1 MANYRRIVG
10 NWAANARA
18 GRNRA
23 NQAVQNEMKAL
34 EMEQKANLLE
44 QQNAQ
49 ATQQHIANINAQA
62 EQVAKFARPK
72 DLEIMKTVESD
83 ATAEIKSQL
92 EAYGDDITAF
102 MRGGGMQHLKNY
114 RDAVLNSDEAK
125 TIRQNHKA
133 ITQYLDVA
141 NKTPML
147 VSRIDRQGFEDW
159 QSGKNNAFIFHGQ
172 YLPYDKEGL
181 EVDNYSSIGEAYLN
195 HKDNINAAMFNY
207 NLDNNINAAHVSHG
221 GNVTD
226 DMLINYLNTTLGGQ
240 DSAQAFKDRER
251 ITKANSAKASEQLKI
266 INGQIDRGFQGDFTY
281 FWESG
286 SNATAF
292 ENLKQRTGAG
302 TFAQIGENNVYGTRM
317 FVGQEKDFAAS
328 LFGVDK
334 KSLGDDMKIDVN
346 TVNNLL
352 QTGGVKF
359 YDQDGKEKPLG
370 STLGFGYDDD
380 MEILGFQYGL
390 KVNDDLEKGTSKLL
404 TFDDANDDSES
415 SLRNRA
421 KDGVV
426 TLMLREPDR
435 GLSDLFR
442 GKDDYIYIELD
453 MNNASIAKKLDDAV
467 GDMEYKSKQAAEVTP
482 GQYVY
487 EPGKRFSFS
496 GDNARQATSSLH
508 APTQE
513 AFKKIGIQ
521 EPDTLMLSTV
531 IAHSLQ
537 MQQDNMS
544 PDDFLQVLTTNDTTT
559 PEGKIMQQALQE
571 LREGDRIGYI
581 NVFKDNNIITKAEA
595 NKLDRDINA
604 ILNGYRLLGEE
615 FDSYTK

>member
-49 ATQQHIANINAQA
+49 AAQQHIASINAQA

-72 DLEIMKTVESD
+72 DLEIMKTVEAD
-83 ATAEIKSQL
+83 ATAEIKRQL

-102 MRGGGMQHLKNY
+102 MRGGGMQHLKTY
-114 RDAVLNSDEAK
+114 RDTVLNSEEAK

-133 ITQYLDVA
+133 IAQYLDVA

-159 QSGKNNAFIFHGQ
+159 ESGKNNAFVFHGQ

-195 HKDNINAAMFNY
+195 HKDNINAVMFNY
-207 NLDNNINAAHVSHG
+207 NLDNNVNDAHVSHG
-221 GNVTD
+221 GDVTD

-251 ITKANSAKASEQLKI
+251 ITKANSKKASEQLKI
-266 INGQIDRGFQGDFTY
+266 INSQIDRGFQGDFTY

-286 SNATAF
+286 SNATAL

-404 TFDDANDDSES
+404 SFDDVNDDSES

-442 GKDDYIYIELD
+442 GKDDYLYIELD

-467 GDMEYKSKQAAEVTP
+467 GDMEYKSKQAAEVMP

-496 GDNARQATSSLH
+496 GDNPRQATSSLH

-559 PEGKIMQQALQE
+559 PEGKIMQQAIQE

-581 NVFKDNNIITKAEA
+581 NVFKDNNVITKAEA

>member
-1 MANYRRIVG
+1 
-10 NWAANARA
+10 
-18 GRNRA
+18 
-23 NQAVQNEMKAL
+23 
-34 EMEQKANLLE
+34 
-44 QQNAQ
+44 
-49 ATQQHIANINAQA
+49 
-62 EQVAKFARPK
+62 
-72 DLEIMKTVESD
+72 
-83 ATAEIKSQL
+83 
-92 EAYGDDITAF
+92 
-102 MRGGGMQHLKNY
+102 
-114 RDAVLNSDEAK
+114 
-125 TIRQNHKA
+125 
-133 ITQYLDVA
+133 
-141 NKTPML
+141 
-147 VSRIDRQGFEDW
+147 
-159 QSGKNNAFIFHGQ
+159 
-172 YLPYDKEGL
+172 
-181 EVDNYSSIGEAYLN
+181 
-195 HKDNINAAMFNY
+195 
-207 NLDNNINAAHVSHG
+207 
-221 GNVTD
+221 
-226 DMLINYLNTTLGGQ
+226 
-240 DSAQAFKDRER
+240 
-251 ITKANSAKASEQLKI
+251 
-266 INGQIDRGFQGDFTY
+266 
-281 FWESG
+281 
-286 SNATAF
+286 
-292 ENLKQRTGAG
+292 
-302 TFAQIGENNVYGTRM
+302 M

-334 KSLGDDMKIDVN
+334 KALGDDMKIDVN

-467 GDMEYKSKQAAEVTP
+467 GNMEYKSKQAAEVTP

-581 NVFKDNNIITKAEA
+581 NVFKDNNVITKAEA

>member
-49 ATQQHIANINAQA
+49 AAQQHIASINAQA

-72 DLEIMKTVESD
+72 DLEIMKTVEAD

-172 YLPYDKEGL
+172 YQAYDKEGI

-207 NLDNNINAAHVSHG
+207 NLDNNVNAAHVSHG
-221 GNVTD
+221 GDVTD

-251 ITKANSAKASEQLKI
+251 ITKANSKKASEQLKI
-266 INGQIDRGFQGDFTY
+266 INSQIDRGFQGDFTY

-286 SNATAF
+286 SNATAL

-352 QTGGVKF
+352 QNGGVKF

-496 GDNARQATSSLH
+496 GDNPRQATSSLH

-559 PEGKIMQQALQE
+559 PEGKIMQQAIQE

-581 NVFKDNNIITKAEA
+581 NVFKDNNVITKAEA
-595 NKLDRDINA
+595 NKLDKDINA

>member
-49 ATQQHIANINAQA
+49 AAQQHIASINAQA

-72 DLEIMKTVESD
+72 DLEIMKTVEAD

-102 MRGGGMQHLKNY
+102 MRGGGMQHLQNY

-125 TIRQNHKA
+125 TIRHNHKA

-172 YLPYDKEGL
+172 YQGYDKEGI

-207 NLDNNINAAHVSHG
+207 NLDNNVNAAHVSHG
-221 GNVTD
+221 GDVTD

-251 ITKANSAKASEQLKI
+251 ITKANSEKASEQLKI
-266 INGQIDRGFQGDFTY
+266 INSQIDRGFQGDFTY

-286 SNATAF
+286 SNATAL

-317 FVGQEKDFAAS
+317 FVGQERDFAAS

-496 GDNARQATSSLH
+496 GDNPRQATSALH

-581 NVFKDNNIITKAEA
+581 NVFKDNNVITKAEA